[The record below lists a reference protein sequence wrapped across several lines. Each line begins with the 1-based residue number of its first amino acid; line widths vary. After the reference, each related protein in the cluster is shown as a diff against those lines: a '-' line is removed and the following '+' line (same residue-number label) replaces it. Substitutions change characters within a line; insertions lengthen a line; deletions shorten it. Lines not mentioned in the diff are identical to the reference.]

1 LGRELSANI
10 GRDNIEDIKSTYC
23 LYPQNDF
30 TSSVGRIII
39 KPASESGGGT

>member
-1 LGRELSANI
+1 MLSANI
-10 GRDNIEDIKSTYC
+10 RRDDIEGIKSTYC

-39 KPASESGGGT
+39 TPASESGGDT